1 MPYTTLKGYGRV
13 TMVKGAFAA
22 SSTNLFVLRIA
33 SANETVKISDSEIE

>member
-1 MPYTTLKGYGRV
+1 MPYTTLKGCGRV

-33 SANETVKISDSEIE
+33 NANETVKISF